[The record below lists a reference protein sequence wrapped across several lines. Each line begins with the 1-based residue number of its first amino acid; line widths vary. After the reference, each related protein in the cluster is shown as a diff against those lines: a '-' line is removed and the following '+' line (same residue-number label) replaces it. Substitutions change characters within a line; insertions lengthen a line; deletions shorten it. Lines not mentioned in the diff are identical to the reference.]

1 MPTYID
7 EKRRRIRQFAE
18 YLRLMGLRAHKV
30 VKDSSFI
37 IFNDAPPED
46 AESPK
51 LKESV
56 AIKVDCLADGGSASG
71 GSGSAVG
78 LPKHGKPRKRRSRYI
93 QFAFMRDCFYMELPN
108 NTVFPQEAEQIF
120 RCRQGFYWAKN
131 RPDLRWVRSNWEDM
145 VKWEPLQKIYLYR
158 DEESAAEDM
167 AFILFQIWHFPVDS
181 PLYVKAASF
190 HTKHRF
196 EHGKRID

>member
-1 MPTYID
+1 MPTYLD
-7 EKRRRIRQFAE
+7 EKRRRIRQLAE

-37 IFNDAPPED
+37 IFNEAPPED

-51 LKESV
+51 LRESV
-56 AIKVDCLADGGSASG
+56 AIKADCLADGGSASG
-71 GSGSAVG
+71 GHGAEG
-78 LPKHGKPRKRRSRYI
+78 LPKHGKPRKRRSRYV
-93 QFAFMRDCFYMELPN
+93 QFAFMRDCFYLELPN
-108 NTVFPQEAEQIF
+108 NTVFPQEVEQIL

-131 RPDLRWVRSNWEDM
+131 RTDLRWVRSNWKDM
-145 VKWEPLQKIYLYR
+145 VTWNPLQKVYIYR

-190 HTKHRF
+190 HTDHRF
-196 EHGKRID
+196 ECGKRID

>member
-1 MPTYID
+1 MPTYLD
-7 EKRRRIRQFAE
+7 EKRRRIRQFAD

-37 IFNDAPPED
+37 IFDEAPPED

-56 AIKVDCLADGGSASG
+56 AIKADCLAVGGSASG
-71 GSGSAVG
+71 GSGGAVG

-120 RCRQGFYWAKN
+120 RCRQGFYWAKK
-131 RPDLRWVRSNWEDM
+131 RPDLRWVRSNWEDIAEM
-145 VKWEPLQKIYLYR
+145 GAIAENIPLPGRGICRRRHGLHPFPDLALPCR
-158 DEESAAEDM
+158 FAALRQGGIVPYQ
-167 AFILFQIWHFPVDS
+167 APF
-181 PLYVKAASF
+181 
-190 HTKHRF
+190 
-196 EHGKRID
+196 